1 VATQSEFSAQPLFNA
16 IASKHK
22 TKFSTIIILIPM
34 SAQQNHPP
42 PVVYSIN
49 NTHGDNIGNHAI
61 GRDPTG
67 N

>member
-1 VATQSEFSAQPLFNA
+1 
-16 IASKHK
+16 
-22 TKFSTIIILIPM
+22 M